1 MGSSLKAKTIRFTQG
16 NPIDYHD
23 KKVEAF
29 LDASAFLA
37 GRSVGRG

>member
-1 MGSSLKAKTIRFTQG
+1 MGSSLKAWNIRLSQG

-29 LDASAFLA
+29 LDASTFLA
-37 GRSVGRG
+37 DRSVGSG